1 MDHLKKIGAGLL
13 ENIGGN
19 KNKPPPDQLMND
31 CKAQLTDL
39 RDELMVVK
47 QQFSQYAHQVVE
59 ASEASVTLAKS
70 VGKFYSKANHP
81 GRTESVKL
89 IMSSLYYIYTLIYD
103 QYYIYHDKYLIRK
116 IETNEFKDRSSI

>member
-19 KNKPPPDQLMND
+19 KNKPPPDQVMND

-81 GRTESVKL
+81 GRTESVKFCL
-89 IMSSLYYIYTLIYD
+89 FTLSLSFIIPYYIYIYN
-103 QYYIYHDKYLIRK
+103 Q
-116 IETNEFKDRSSI
+116 